1 MADLT
6 EITHKVTVGGRETTI
21 LAEFQKQVGGQPTT
35 TPTLRAYT
43 ARWPRIIVRHVP
55 CDHWNPGGETATF
68 EISEATF
75 KYLRGVP

>member
-35 TPTLRAYT
+35 TPHL
-43 ARWPRIIVRHVP
+43 ARLHRTMAA
-55 CDHWNPGGETATF
+55 DHRQTRT
-68 EISEATF
+68 
-75 KYLRGVP
+75 V